1 MNDKNSF
8 ERNESELQKFEQK
21 LRSIAPSLPQ
31 TSWEDIPIPTKS
43 PPISKRLNPDEM
55 DNRTIR
61 SSNRWLQLLTHATA
75 ILIGI
80 GLGALWM
87 SNARTAAATSTVAL
101 KPERDKTVSKE
112 PPKTENPNSESN
124 RRNKNGGVANQPNL
138 GSSMPTQQDFDSRSI
153 ISVTRI
159 MNAYPLQPRRIE
171 YPPKPVELPSIP
183 PHNSADQPKSAFELM
198 RELLDGKQALLT
210 REPNSAGRMR
220 M

>member
-8 ERNESELQKFEQK
+8 ERNESELNTFEQK

-31 TSWEDIPIPTKS
+31 TSWEDIPIPAKPPSISNRLKS
-43 PPISKRLNPDEM
+43 DEIDNP
-55 DNRTIR
+55 TIR

-87 SNARTAAATSTVAL
+87 SNARSADATSTVAL
-101 KPERDKTVSKE
+101 KPESDMPPGNE
-112 PPKTENPNSESN
+112 APKTAPPNSESN
-124 RRNKNGGVANQPNL
+124 RRNKNAGVANQPNL
-138 GSSMPTQQDFDSRSI
+138 GSRRPEQRDFDSRSI

-171 YPPKPVELPSIP
+171 YPPEPIELPSIP
-183 PHNSADQPKSAFELM
+183 PHNSTDQPKSALELM

-210 REPNSAGRMR
+210 REPNSAGGMQ